1 MKIDLC
7 HNGRSNNHYSFRLLQ
22 MFIRLYLEKTMKK
35 RVHTILCWILA
46 ISLVW
51 LPLSVSAGI
60 SLSSTEKNTCHEMNS
75 TMPGHNMPAH
85 KMNSTMTGQ
94 ASVIDN
100 SMRETMMQ
108 KGCCDNCDD
117 NCVAC
122 IGMTSCGQSSN
133 HVSTIIICNKKISQS
148 QILTQSSIEHF
159 VLYHNQIITPD
170 IRPPIV

>member
-1 MKIDLC
+1 
-7 HNGRSNNHYSFRLLQ
+7 
-22 MFIRLYLEKTMKK
+22 MFIRIYLEKTMKK

-51 LPLSVSAGI
+51 LPLAVSAGI

-94 ASVIDN
+94 ATVIDN
-100 SMRETMMQ
+100 SMRESMMQ
-108 KGCCDNCDD
+108 KGCCDN

-122 IGMTSCGQSSN
+122 ISMTSCGQGSN
-133 HVSTIIICNKKISQS
+133 HVSAFIKFNKEISLS
-148 QILTQSSIEHF
+148 QKLTQSSIEHF
-159 VLYHNQIITPD
+159 VQYHSQIISPD
-170 IRPPIV
+170 IRPPVV